1 MAWPL
6 PHAMPRPSLAP
17 DAASAGWAV
26 KAQTAARLAWSV
38 WAATLALLAGTLT
51 LAAANQGSLPR
62 LTDELGLALAFLCF
76 ATVGALIASRRRGNA
91 VGWIC
96 CVIGLTASL
105 SVAPVEYAKYALAHP
120 GSLPAA
126 STLLWPAMWAWYP
139 TLGLMTTFLL
149 LLFPTGH
156 LPSRRWRPVAWAAGT
171 TIVGTCLAAA
181 VAPGPPDT
189 GLPSSPLGIQQMA
202 PAWELIEPIGL
213 LLLGPLTLASA
224 ASLVVRFR
232 RASGEERQQLKWFT
246 YGAAGLVLVVTVSA
260 AVPTVDDWIPN
271 LVAAA
276 TLAAIPL
283 AIGVAILRYRLY
295 DIDRLINR
303 TLVYGLLTAVLG
315 FGYAGA
321 VLVLGQRRDQRPAE
335 LGRRRR
341 HPGRGCG
348 VPARPSPHP
357 ERGGPA
363 LQPSPLRRR
372 PDHRGLQRPPPRRGR
387 LGHSLG
393 RAARR
398 DRPYGAAHQC
408 IAVAATTGGARPA
421 PVGR

>member
-38 WAATLALLAGTLT
+38 WAATLALLAGALT

-260 AVPTVDDWIPN
+260 AVPTVDDGSPTWSP
-271 LVAAA
+271 
-276 TLAAIPL
+276 
-283 AIGVAILRYRLY
+283 
-295 DIDRLINR
+295 
-303 TLVYGLLTAVLG
+303 
-315 FGYAGA
+315 
-321 VLVLGQRRDQRPAE
+321 
-335 LGRRRR
+335 RR
-341 HPGRGCG
+341 HW
-348 VPARPSPHP
+348 RPS
-357 ERGGPA
+357 R
-363 LQPSPLRRR
+363 LPSASRSC
-372 PDHRGLQRPPPRRGR
+372 GTG
-387 LGHSLG
+387 
-393 RAARR
+393 
-398 DRPYGAAHQC
+398 C
-408 IAVAATTGGARPA
+408 TTSTG
-421 PVGR
+421 